1 MAALGHL
8 QTRKLSA
15 GYDAFARLKRT
26 CENLR
31 RRTAAASVQE
41 INTGTSDA
49 GDALISANRL
59 PPPRLK
65 LDSVLGS
72 ILYMADFIGVSK
84 GIRTPVTAVNEREW

>member
-1 MAALGHL
+1 MPKLFGGTTALRAESRQRG
-8 QTRKLSA
+8 
-15 GYDAFARLKRT
+15 GF
-26 CENLR
+26 R